1 MPRLTVYHTNDMHG
15 HQDVLTLLES
25 LEREPSSLLVDG
37 GDALTGS
44 NTVFRLAEP
53 ILERMSRL
61 HYQAMAMGNRE
72 FHYLR
77 SVHKRRSAQR
87 SFPLLAANLE
97 DLRGGPPFWERSLE
111 LQVEGIRVGLFGATP
126 VQYPVGAVWE
136 KLSGFRFLDP
146 AQALPPVAEELA
158 ARNDLVILLSHLGAR
173 VDREVAR
180 HLPGVSLIV
189 GGHSHTLFT
198 LPERVGQTWIVQ
210 TGSHGRF
217 LGEVRL
223 EPGSSPVG
231 IEYRLLPADGGRALV
246 AGDPG

>member
-1 MPRLTVYHTNDMHG
+1 MSRLTVYHTNDMHG
-15 HQDVLTLLES
+15 RQDVLTLLES
-25 LEREPSSLLVDG
+25 LDRGPACLLVDA
-37 GDALTGS
+37 GDALVGS

-61 HYQAMAMGNRE
+61 GYQAMAMGNRE

-77 SVHKRRSAQR
+77 AVHRRRRAQR
-87 SFPLLAANLE
+87 RFPLLAANLE
-97 DLRGGPPFWERSLE
+97 DLRGGDPFWERSLE
-111 LQVEGIRVGLFGATP
+111 VLVGGLRVGLFGATP
-126 VQYPVGAVWE
+126 VQYPAGAVWE
-136 KLSGFRFLDP
+136 KLSGFRFVDP
-146 AQALPPVAEELA
+146 SRALPPLAEELA

-180 HLPGVSLIV
+180 RLPGVSLIV

-198 LPERVGQTWIVQ
+198 LPERVGNSWIVQ

-223 EPGSSPVG
+223 EPGTSPVG
-231 IEYRLLPADGGRALV
+231 IEYRLLPADGGQALA
-246 AGDPG
+246 AGDPW

>member
-1 MPRLTVYHTNDMHG
+1 MSRLTLYHTNDMHG
-15 HQDVLTLLES
+15 CQDLLALLES
-25 LEREPSSLLVDG
+25 LDRGGDSLLVDA
-37 GDALTGS
+37 GDALVGS

-61 HYQAMAMGNRE
+61 GYRAMAMGNRE

-77 SVHKRRSAQR
+77 SVHKRRCAQR
-87 SFPLLAANLE
+87 SFPMLAANLV
-97 DLRGGPPFWERSLE
+97 DLRGGRPFWERSLE
-111 LQVEGIRVGLFGATP
+111 LEVGGLRVGLFGATP

-146 AQALPPVAEELA
+146 ARTLPPIAEELA
-158 ARNDLVILLSHLGAR
+158 SRNDLVILLSHLGAR
-173 VDREVAR
+173 LDREMAPR
-180 HLPGVSLIV
+180 LPGVSLIV

-198 LPERVGQTWIVQ
+198 LPERAGDAWIVQ

-223 EPGSSPVG
+223 EPGRTPVG
-231 IEYRLLPADGGRALV
+231 IEYRLLPADGGQALV
-246 AGDPG
+246 AGDPS